1 MSLTLILGGMF
12 AGKTTE
18 LMRRVARFESLRYT
32 ALVVNSTR
40 DTRCGANEIGSHEGK
55 RRLATKVDRISDA
68 CVPADTRVIAID
80 EGQFFPDLPLIVD
93 FADAGYHVIV
103 AGLNGTT
110 EQAPFGHILSLVPH
124 ADEVVWCALCHVCND
139 GTPASFSIP
148 RDDSSSADH
157 GDDDGAVLHSHRRIR
172 HVPSGLPRT
181 LSDHSTVKKNKS
193 YIYIYYCTR
202 SRSMR
207 GGGGA
212 CAAGNRAGRANA
224 AARLDPQRGQLLRRG
239 RRGKRRTAAS
249 PSSTSPTHSVSTKYS
264 SIDSCDESTEAC
276 VFLSHGIVNRACA
289 AHVLRFLLALN
300 SPWS

>member
-124 ADEVVWCALCHVCND
+124 ADEVVWCRALCHVCND

-148 RDDSSSADH
+148 RDDSPPPPITETTTAPSCIRIGGSDTYQ
-157 GDDDGAVLHSHRRIR
+157 AVCRAHYRDYA
-172 HVPSGLPRT
+172 T
-181 LSDHSTVKKNKS
+181 EKK
-193 YIYIYYCTR
+193 
-202 SRSMR
+202 
-207 GGGGA
+207 
-212 CAAGNRAGRANA
+212 
-224 AARLDPQRGQLLRRG
+224 
-239 RRGKRRTAAS
+239 
-249 PSSTSPTHSVSTKYS
+249 
-264 SIDSCDESTEAC
+264 
-276 VFLSHGIVNRACA
+276 
-289 AHVLRFLLALN
+289 
-300 SPWS
+300 